1 MARKRRYNIEMNTL
15 LVSETYTTI
24 QGGTT
29 YIGRPCFIIRL
40 ATCNL
45 NCNYC
50 DKKYTLNMAE
60 AKEYDVEEIVSMA
73 LSSGVSLV
81 EITGGEP
88 LLQKNTFLLTKK
100 LLKNEFTVLLETNG
114 SLPITDIPRGVIRI
128 INCKCP
134 SSGESEKM
142 LFENFYILRK
152 QDEVKFIMCEEEDY
166 KFAVNIISSFK
177 LLKRTQKIIF
187 IPVTEKLPIKFL
199 ANWMIRDKIPVILQL
214 QLQKVIWPEIER
226 GV

>member
-1 MARKRRYNIEMNTL
+1 MKTL
-15 LVSETYTTI
+15 LVSETFTSI
-24 QGGTT
+24 QGEST

-45 NCNYC
+45 NCTYC
-50 DKKYTLNMAE
+50 DTRYVLNAAD
-60 AKEYDVEEIVSMA
+60 AKECDIEEIVSTA
-73 LSSGVSLV
+73 VASGVHLV

-88 LLQKNTFLLTKK
+88 LLQKNTHLLAKQ
-100 LLKNEFTVLLETNG
+100 LIKNNFTVILETNG
-114 SLPITDIPRGVIRI
+114 SLPISDIPRGVIKL

-142 LFENFYILRK
+142 LFENFYLLK
-152 QDEVKFIMCEEEDY
+152 QQDEVKFVICNEEDY
-166 KFAVNIISSFK
+166 KYAVNIVSSFK
-177 LLKRTQKIIF
+177 LLKK
-187 IPVTEKLPIKFL
+187 TEKILFSPIVDKLPASFL

-214 QLQKVIWPEIER
+214 QLHKIIWPGVER